1 MIPGTVSKPLA
12 LPARQ
17 RGVAL
22 MMVIL
27 VFALVTILSVGM
39 YNRQGL
45 FIKQSAN
52 IAAQTQAYEYALASE
67 AYGRRLLKADWD
79 EDKKENK
86 FVDDLEQVENALVVP
101 VEEAYLEA
109 QFNDVQGRL
118 NVNDLVKLSGEP
130 NPLMVDRFKRLLNRL
145 ALETL
150 KVEMLIDW
158 IDENQEP
165 SNFDGS
171 EDGDYLGLN
180 PPYRTAGQPL
190 SHSSELRLLFNIS
203 QEDYQEL
210 LKYVCVLP
218 RGQAETNVNTAS
230 AEVLQS
236 LVEGLS
242 DQQAQ
247 ELVDSRED
255 EAWESVDKFAA
266 EPALQ
271 GLNFD
276 RSYLSVRSRFFE
288 LATRITLAERV
299 VRLSSLIYRNP
310 EDGEMLVLLRDQGQK
325 YLITKEQIKL

>member
-1 MIPGTVSKPLA
+1 MA
-12 LPARQ
+12 LSQFKVQSAPPSRQ

-79 EDKKENK
+79 EDKKDNK
-86 FVDDLEQVENALVVP
+86 FVDDLEQVKNALVVP
-101 VEEAYLEA
+101 VEEAFLEA

-118 NVNDLVKLSGEP
+118 NVNDLVKLSGEA
-130 NPLMVDRFKRLLNRL
+130 NTVMVERFKRLINRL
-145 ALETL
+145 ALESF
-150 KVEMLIDW
+150 KVELLLDW

-165 SNFDGS
+165 TNFDGS
-171 EDGDYLGLN
+171 EDGDYLGLT
-180 PPYRTAGQPL
+180 PPYRSAGQPFV
-190 SHSSELRLLFNIS
+190 HPSELRLLFNIT

-210 LKYVCVLP
+210 IKHISVLP
-218 RGQAETNVNTAS
+218 RGKAETNVNTATP
-230 AEVLQS
+230 EVLQS
-236 LVEGLS
+236 VVEGLT

-247 ELVDSRED
+247 ELADVRE
-255 EAWESVDKFAA
+255 EGGWESVDKFAS

-271 GLNFD
+271 GLKLD
-276 RSYLSVRSRFFE
+276 KTYLSVNSRFFE

-310 EDGEMLVLLRDQGQK
+310 EDGSMLVLQRDQGQK